1 VSPADRR
8 LPPEDG
14 IDCLVVVGAETL
26 SNSMRLLA
34 GRYELETLI
43 GKGGVGEVWRA
54 RHVALNSRVAIKFL
68 QLASAQKESAQRRF
82 TMEAQLTAQLKSPH
96 AVQVFDFGVTDEG
109 QPYLVMELLE
119 GETLGRRLERVK
131 RLAVKEASRLLGQA
145 ARALHRAH
153 ALGIV
158 HRDFKPDNIVISE
171 DDVGRDQVK
180 VLDFGVA
187 KLLGALEE
195 GPDEAPD
202 AASPGAPP
210 SFTGTGA
217 VLGTPLYMAPEQIR
231 DPAGV
236 DLRADIWAFGVVAFE
251 CLTGRAP
258 FTAGSLPEL
267 FERIQLGHHPNANF
281 LESSVP
287 TAFDTWFDIAC
298 APDPAKRFTNASI
311 AWKHL
316 TVALDIGVQDASG
329 SFPGLDHF
337 ESSGE
342 RRVFVMPGQE
352 RTDSSAPTLESERAG
367 ELLARTHDDEFHSL
381 RRIPRAAITAK
392 GTSLPPPAAKAIP
405 THTAASRST
414 RRGLWVVS
422 AIVVA
427 ATVAGG
433 VGWLAVPRPVD
444 SAAPAAAAPMMLAP
458 MRTIAPAQSA
468 PAAPAPTASA
478 SAAPMF
484 VVAASSAPVAA
495 STLTPAPS
503 ASHGPTRTV
512 ASAPRATVATSP
524 IPPARTETAPA
535 LPAISNEARNATPP
549 PATPPPADPGSYR

>member
-1 VSPADRR
+1 
-8 LPPEDG
+8 
-14 IDCLVVVGAETL
+14 VGAETL
-26 SNSMRLLA
+26 STATRLLA

-54 RHVALNSRVAIKFL
+54 RHLALNSRVAIKFL

-82 TMEAQLTAQLKSPH
+82 TMEAQLTAQLKTPH
-96 AVQVFDFGVTDEG
+96 AVQVFDFGVTEEG

-131 RLAVKEASRLLGQA
+131 RLSVKEASRLLGQA

-158 HRDFKPDNIVISE
+158 HRDFKPDNIVITE

-195 GPDEAPD
+195 GMEEDEPR
-202 AASPGAPP
+202 SPGETT
-210 SFTGTGA
+210 SFTRTGA
-217 VLGTPLYMAPEQIR
+217 VLGTPLYMAPEQVR

-258 FTAGSLPEL
+258 FTGGSLAEL

-281 LESSVP
+281 LEPGVP
-287 TAFDTWFDIAC
+287 PGFDLWFDIAC
-298 APDPAKRFTNASI
+298 APDPGKRFTNASI

-316 TVALDIGVQDASG
+316 TVALDVGVQDGSG
-329 SFPGLDHF
+329 SFPGFDHN

-342 RRVFVMPGQE
+342 RRVVVAPGQE
-352 RTDSSAPTLESERAG
+352 RTDSSAPTLESERPG
-367 ELLARTHDDEFHSL
+367 EVLARTHDDEFHSL
-381 RRIPRAAITAK
+381 RRIPRAAIPSKA
-392 GTSLPPPAAKAIP
+392 TSLPPPAAAALPP
-405 THTAASRST
+405 TTPDPRPAK
-414 RRGLWVVS
+414 RGLWLVG

-427 ATVAGG
+427 AVVAGG
-433 VGWLAVPRPVD
+433 VGWRAVLRPVESVD
-444 SAAPAAAAPMMLAP
+444 PAAAAPMMVAP
-458 MRTIAPAQSA
+458 MRTSVPAESA
-468 PAAPAPTASA
+468 PAPALTAPPTS
-478 SAAPMF
+478 
-484 VVAASSAPVAA
+484 VVAASPAPVAA
-495 STLTPAPS
+495 SAPSASPS
-503 ASHGPTRTV
+503 ASHGPARTV
-512 ASAPRATVATSP
+512 ASARRASSV
-524 IPPARTETAPA
+524 TAPT
-535 LPAISNEARNATPP
+535 SVSTTEAVVAAPPPIASDAHNATPP

>member
-1 VSPADRR
+1 VPA
-8 LPPEDG
+8 EDA

-26 SNSMRLLA
+26 STATRLLA

-82 TMEAQLTAQLKSPH
+82 TMEAQLTAQLKTPH
-96 AVQVFDFGVTDEG
+96 AVQVFDFGVTEEG

-131 RLAVKEASRLLGQA
+131 RLSVKEASRLLGQA

-158 HRDFKPDNIVISE
+158 HRDFKPDNIVITE

-195 GPDEAPD
+195 GMEEDQAR
-202 AASPGAPP
+202 SPGEAT

-217 VLGTPLYMAPEQIR
+217 VLGTPLYMAPEQVR

-258 FTAGSLPEL
+258 FTGGSLAEL

-281 LESSVP
+281 LEPGVP
-287 TAFDTWFDIAC
+287 PGFDLWFDIAC
-298 APDPAKRFTNASI
+298 APDPLKRFTNASI

-316 TVALDIGVQDASG
+316 TVALDVGVQDGSG
-329 SFPGLDHF
+329 SFPGFDHN

-342 RRVFVMPGQE
+342 RRVVVAPGQE
-352 RTDSSAPTLESERAG
+352 RTDSSAPTLESERPG
-367 ELLARTHDDEFHSL
+367 ELLARTHDDEFHTL
-381 RRIPRAAITAK
+381 RRIPRAAITSK
-392 GTSLPPPAAKAIP
+392 GKSLPPPAG
-405 THTAASRST
+405 AAVPAPPMAAPRQT
-414 RRGLWVVS
+414 KRGLWLVG

-427 ATVAGG
+427 AAGAGG
-433 VGWLAVPRPVD
+433 VVWRTALRPVD
-444 SAAPAAAAPMMLAP
+444 SVAPAAAAPMMLAP
-458 MRTIAPAQSA
+458 MRTSVPTESA
-468 PAAPAPTASA
+468 PAPAL
-478 SAAPMF
+478 AAPPTS
-484 VVAASSAPVAA
+484 VVAASAAPVAA
-495 STLTPAPS
+495 SAPSTSPS
-503 ASHGPTRTV
+503 ASHGPARTV
-512 ASAPRATVATSP
+512 ASARRASSV
-524 IPPARTETAPA
+524 TAPTSVSA
-535 LPAISNEARNATPP
+535 TEAVVAAPSPVVTDARSATPP
-549 PATPPPADPGSYR
+549 PATAPPADPGSYR